1 MKITVLFNKYN
12 KFDESLC
19 MCLFVFQYH
28 VTDDKTN
35 NLTGFMRTVA
45 KSPPANGNPGLYA
58 MDCEMV
64 SSYIVLFNIINCVNY
79 ILTTWGLCL
88 FNPIC

>member
-1 MKITVLFNKYN
+1 MIFFLCVVGGTLESRFNCCSGDSSAKGC
-12 KFDESLC
+12 SIAR
-19 MCLFVFQYH
+19 YH

-35 NLTGFMRTVA
+35 NLTGFMRTVV

-64 SSYIVLFNIINCVNY
+64 R
-79 ILTTWGLCL
+79 ILLHCK
-88 FNPIC
+88 